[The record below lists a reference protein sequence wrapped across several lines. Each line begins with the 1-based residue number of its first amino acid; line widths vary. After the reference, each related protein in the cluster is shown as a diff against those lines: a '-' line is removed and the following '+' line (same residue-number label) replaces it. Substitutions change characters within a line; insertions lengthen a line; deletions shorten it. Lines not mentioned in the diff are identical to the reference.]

1 MSDIPEADRGRFSK
15 MLYQYLLD
23 DVARKQLKRQT
34 NESIGDILMGKD
46 DIELTEVGKR
56 RKDELIRTRSTPRR
70 QEKTAFRAEPFQI
83 PVRPTP
89 AAVDYSGTGWEEES
103 LPSTPGEQAVKNK
116 SPVKA
121 SGARRLSF

>member
-1 MSDIPEADRGRFSK
+1 MIDVPEADRGRFSK

-70 QEKTAFRAEPFQI
+70 QEKTPFRAEPFQM
-83 PVRPTP
+83 PVVKPT
-89 AAVDYSGTGWEEES
+89 VDYSGTGWGDDS
-103 LPSTPGEQAVKNK
+103 VPSTPGEHEQGEGRK
-116 SPVKA
+116 SPVKT
-121 SGARRLSF
+121 GVRRTSF

>member
-1 MSDIPEADRGRFSK
+1 

-23 DVARKQLKRQT
+23 DVARKQLKRNT

-70 QEKTAFRAEPFQI
+70 QLPAEYS
-83 PVRPTP
+83 RPILP
-89 AAVDYSGTGWEEES
+89 KAADYTGAGWGEDS
-103 LPSTPGEQAVKNK
+103 LPSTPEIGVEGRSK

-121 SGARRLSF
+121 NETRRLSF

>member
-1 MSDIPEADRGRFSK
+1 MSDVPEADRGRFSR

-23 DVARKQLKRQT
+23 DVARKQLKRAT

-70 QEKTAFRAEPFQI
+70 QQPGEYP
-83 PVRPTP
+83 RPGVP
-89 AAVDYSGTGWEEES
+89 KAAVDYTGAGWGDDS
-103 LPSTPGEQAVKNK
+103 VPSTLGVAVEAGRK
-116 SPVKA
+116 SPVK
-121 SGARRLSF
+121 GVGPRRLSF

>member
-1 MSDIPEADRGRFSK
+1 MSDVPEADRGRFSK

-56 RKDELIRTRSTPRR
+56 RKDELIRTRSAPRR
-70 QEKTAFRAEPFQI
+70 QEKTTFQPQPFLMPDP
-83 PVRPTP
+83 PV
-89 AAVDYSGTGWEEES
+89 VDYSGTGWGDDS
-103 LPSTPGEQAVKNK
+103 PPSTPGVQAASK

-121 SGARRLSF
+121 AGVRRLSF

>member
-1 MSDIPEADRGRFSK
+1 

-23 DVARKQLKRQT
+23 DVARKQLKRNT

-70 QEKTAFRAEPFQI
+70 QVPQEFNTPSI
-83 PVRPTP
+83 PK
-89 AAVDYSGTGWEEES
+89 AVDYTGAGWGDDS
-103 LPSTPGEQAVKNK
+103 LPSTPGVDAVMK
-116 SPVKA
+116 SPVQA
-121 SGARRLSF
+121 TGVRRLSF

>member
-1 MSDIPEADRGRFSK
+1 MSDVPEADRGRFSR

-23 DVARKQLKRQT
+23 DVARKQLKRNT

-56 RKDELIRTRSTPRR
+56 RKDELIRTRSAPRR
-70 QEKTAFRAEPFQI
+70 QQPKDYPM
-83 PVRPTP
+83 PGVPKP
-89 AAVDYSGTGWEEES
+89 VDYTGAGWGDDS
-103 LPSTPGEQAVKNK
+103 LPSTPGVGPDAGRQ

-121 SGARRLSF
+121 GGPRRLSF

>member
-1 MSDIPEADRGRFSK
+1 MSDVPEADRGRFSR

-23 DVARKQLKRQT
+23 DVARKQLKRAT

-70 QEKTAFRAEPFQI
+70 QQLGDYP
-83 PVRPTP
+83 RPGVP
-89 AAVDYSGTGWEEES
+89 KAVDYTGSGWGDES
-103 LPSTPGEQAVKNK
+103 MPSTPGTGVEGGRT
-116 SPVKA
+116 SPVKV
-121 SGARRLSF
+121 GGPRRLSF